1 MHGAGNDYVY
11 IDCFKNV
18 VEQPEK
24 LAVEISDRHFGV
36 GSDGLVL
43 ILPSEIADCKM
54 RIFNADG
61 SEAKM
66 CGNAIRCV
74 GKYLYE
80 NYYSRHRHSE
90 LVSESLKNQ
99 AIAGLSLR
107 ATTRNRNDKIEQNI
121 LKVETLSGI
130 KTLEIFTNRHSELVS
145 ESPKNQAI
153 AGQARNDEIE
163 VKVDMGKAD
172 FTAKNIP
179 IICNSDTCIN
189 QPLEIDGK
197 EFLITAVSIGN
208 PHCVVFCKSV
218 DEIPLEMLGTKFE
231 HNAIFPERVNT
242 EFVQIIDNQT
252 IKMRVWESGSGETM
266 ACGTGACASV
276 AAAIKNN
283 LLNFDT
289 EICVQLK
296 GGELFINCKP
306 DYQIFMRGNA
316 VEVFRGEF

>member
-1 MHGAGNDYVY
+1 MKIPFIKMHGAGNDYVY

-107 ATTRNRNDKIEQNI
+107 ATTRNRNDKIKI
-121 LKVETLSGI
+121 L
-130 KTLEIFTNRHSELVS
+130 
-145 ESPKNQAI
+145 
-153 AGQARNDEIE
+153 
-163 VKVDMGKAD
+163 
-172 FTAKNIP
+172 
-179 IICNSDTCIN
+179 
-189 QPLEIDGK
+189 
-197 EFLITAVSIGN
+197 
-208 PHCVVFCKSV
+208 
-218 DEIPLEMLGTKFE
+218 
-231 HNAIFPERVNT
+231 
-242 EFVQIIDNQT
+242 
-252 IKMRVWESGSGETM
+252 
-266 ACGTGACASV
+266 
-276 AAAIKNN
+276 
-283 LLNFDT
+283 
-289 EICVQLK
+289 
-296 GGELFINCKP
+296 
-306 DYQIFMRGNA
+306 
-316 VEVFRGEF
+316 